1 MQHPQHCAN
10 NWPAEVAC
18 LNAWLLLVLSSLG
31 CSMHKMTNANELFL
45 VCDVIVSGENLS
57 FILPAR
63 AWGPSSLVPLLL
75 LCTVS
80 PVVFPGLRLCRAW
93 LRWGSYIEGNE
104 WDPVIHLV
112 CGEWVW
118 LWYCPQKDVSALPWF
133 HILGSHR
140 SLLCSCQAH
149 ESLKWWQVQQGCSF
163 CSQHTFLQSWWSSW
177 KLVAL
182 NILTRIG
189 KGTHSLFP
197 FNFSELFSFP
207 YCLAATRW

>member
-1 MQHPQHCAN
+1 MASFGAFQSWMQYAQNDKCKWAFPGM
-10 NWPAEVAC
+10 W
-18 LNAWLLLVLSSLG
+18 
-31 CSMHKMTNANELFL
+31 
-45 VCDVIVSGENLS
+45 CDSVRGKFV
-57 FILPAR
+57 FHFH
-63 AWGPSSLVPLLL
+63 

-197 FNFSELFSFP
+197 FNFSELFLFP